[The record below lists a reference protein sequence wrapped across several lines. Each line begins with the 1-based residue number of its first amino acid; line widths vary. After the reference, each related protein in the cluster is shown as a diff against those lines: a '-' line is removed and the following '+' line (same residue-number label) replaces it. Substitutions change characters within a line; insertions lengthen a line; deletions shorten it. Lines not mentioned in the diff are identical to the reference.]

1 MEFVAGDKVKIKSYE
16 EIKKMSIGENSQSQ
30 LLFENT
36 SVVFNTKMIQYCGSV
51 DTIASINNYNDGSI
65 YSRYKL
71 ENHDHTWLDIWL
83 DLERPSYSRF
93 VESFDEAVYLGD

>member
-1 MEFVAGDKVKIKSYE
+1 MEFVAGDKIKIKSYK
-16 EIKKMSIGENSQSQ
+16 EIEKMSIGKNSNNQ
-30 LLFENT
+30 LIFENT
-36 SVVFNTKMIQYCGSV
+36 PVVFNSLMIKYCGDI
-51 DTIASINNYNDGSI
+51 DTIGRVDGNSK
-65 YSRYKL
+65 YKL